1 MNSELEKLIE
11 KYRITVN
18 GLADLESGYE
28 KVIKERGFV
37 TLNGLLVESNE
48 PAGEGTENTVNTE
61 NTPVADETATTV
73 ESDTSHSEPT
83 PVVPAPSE
91 IPGTGLADAS
101 EISAE
106 NTPVAPT
113 VPAAPTPSEPA
124 TEQPGVTPVVEGP
137 VSGDTNLG
145 NESAAAHNPSGE
157 VAGGERAARTEE
169 DSASTDEHNP
179 SASAAVPSG
188 EEETSEEEDP
198 ASTEDSTT
206 GGKPKKK
213 KK

>member
-18 GLADLESGYE
+18 GLADLEGDYD

-37 TLNGLLVESNE
+37 TLNGLLVESDASHNTDGAPAANTEENTSVSPAPSDNSEEHSPSGE
-48 PAGEGTENTVNTE
+48 PAT
-61 NTPVADETATTV
+61 
-73 ESDTSHSEPT
+73 ESDASHNEPT
-83 PVVPAPSE
+83 PVVPAPS
-91 IPGTGLADAS
+91 DN
-101 EISAE
+101 SAE

-113 VPAAPTPSEPA
+113 VPAAPAPSEPA

-145 NESAAAHNPSGE
+145 NE
-157 VAGGERAARTEE
+157 VAGGERAAGTEE
-169 DSASTDEHNP
+169 DSAS
-179 SASAAVPSG
+179 
-188 EEETSEEEDP
+188 EDDT

>member
-61 NTPVADETATTV
+61 NTPVA
-73 ESDTSHSEPT
+73 ESDASHSEP
-83 PVVPAPSE
+83 
-91 IPGTGLADAS
+91 
-101 EISAE
+101 
-106 NTPVAPT
+106 
-113 VPAAPTPSEPA
+113 
-124 TEQPGVTPVVEGP
+124 TPVVEGP

-145 NESAAAHNPSGE
+145 NE
-157 VAGGERAARTEE
+157 VAGGERAAGTEE
-169 DSASTDEHNP
+169 DSASTDEHN
-179 SASAAVPSG
+179 PSG

>member
-48 PAGEGTENTVNTE
+48 PAGEGAENAVNTE
-61 NTPVADETATTV
+61 NTPVA
-73 ESDTSHSEPT
+73 ESDASHSEPT
-83 PVVPAPSE
+83 PVVPAPS
-91 IPGTGLADAS
+91 DN
-101 EISAE
+101 SAE

-145 NESAAAHNPSGE
+145 NESAAAHSPSGE
-157 VAGGERAARTEE
+157 VAGGERAAGTEE

>member
-18 GLADLESGYE
+18 GLADLEGDYE

-37 TLNGLLVESNE
+37 TLNGLLVESDASHNTDGAPAANTEENTSVSPTPSE
-48 PAGEGTENTVNTE
+48 PAT
-61 NTPVADETATTV
+61 
-73 ESDTSHSEPT
+73 ESDASHNEPT
-83 PVVPAPSE
+83 PVVPAPS
-91 IPGTGLADAS
+91 DN
-101 EISAE
+101 SAE
-106 NTPVAPT
+106 NTPVAP
-113 VPAAPTPSEPA
+113 APVEN
-124 TEQPGVTPVVEGP
+124 PGVTPVVEGP

-145 NESAAAHNPSGE
+145 NE
-157 VAGGERAARTEE
+157 VAGGERAAGTEE

-179 SASAAVPSG
+179 SG
-188 EEETSEEEDP
+188 EEETSEDDP

>member
-48 PAGEGTENTVNTE
+48 PAGEGTENAVNTE
-61 NTPVADETATTV
+61 NTPVA
-73 ESDTSHSEPT
+73 ESDTSHNEPT
-83 PVVPAPSE
+83 PVVPAPS
-91 IPGTGLADAS
+91 DN
-101 EISAE
+101 SAE
-106 NTPVAPT
+106 NTPVAPA

-145 NESAAAHNPSGE
+145 NE
-157 VAGGERAARTEE
+157 VAGGERAAGTEE

-179 SASAAVPSG
+179 SG
-188 EEETSEEEDP
+188 EEETSEDDT
-198 ASTEDSTT
+198 AATEDSTT
-206 GGKPKKK
+206 GGKLKKK
-213 KK
+213 RR

>member
-18 GLADLESGYE
+18 GLADLEGDYE

-37 TLNGLLVESNE
+37 TLNGLLVESTEENTSVSPTPSDNSAEHNPSGE
-48 PAGEGTENTVNTE
+48 PAT
-61 NTPVADETATTV
+61 
-73 ESDTSHSEPT
+73 ESDASHNT
-83 PVVPAPSE
+83 DGAPVVP
-91 IPGTGLADAS
+91 
-101 EISAE
+101 AE

-113 VPAAPTPSEPA
+113 PSDPA

-145 NESAAAHNPSGE
+145 NE
-157 VAGGERAARTEE
+157 VAGGERA
-169 DSASTDEHNP
+169 DEHN
-179 SASAAVPSG
+179 PSG
-188 EEETSEEEDP
+188 EEETSEDDT
-198 ASTEDSTT
+198 ASTEDPTT

-213 KK
+213 RK

>member
-48 PAGEGTENTVNTE
+48 PAGEGTENAVNTE
-61 NTPVADETATTV
+61 NTPVA
-73 ESDTSHSEPT
+73 ESDTSHNEPT

-91 IPGTGLADAS
+91 IPGTGLADVS

-145 NESAAAHNPSGE
+145 NE
-157 VAGGERAARTEE
+157 VAGGERAAGTEE
-169 DSASTDEHNP
+169 DSASTDEHN
-179 SASAAVPSG
+179 PSG